1 VDLVMGGFWPVGS
14 RQAGGFDGI
23 RGGPQC
29 VRTHV
34 ADGYGL
40 TGGSGG
46 GSGCGSLYVT
56 GSDASGE
63 STADL
68 LGSVQL
74 SSGECPGSGNR
85 SARAVISRRF
95 SLKQPQ
101 NSLSAVGGPRG
112 HKAPVGF
119 TERLRRSHHPD
130 ST

>member
-1 VDLVMGGFWPVGS
+1 MSELPADLFLGGFWPVRS

-23 RGGPQC
+23 RGGTQC

-56 GSDASGE
+56 GSAATDE

-74 SSGECPGSGNR
+74 CSGERPGPGNR
-85 SARAVISRRF
+85 SARAVISWCF

-101 NSLSAVGGPRG
+101 NPLSAVGGPG
-112 HKAPVGF
+112 GDKASVGL
-119 TERLRRSHHPD
+119 T
-130 ST
+130 